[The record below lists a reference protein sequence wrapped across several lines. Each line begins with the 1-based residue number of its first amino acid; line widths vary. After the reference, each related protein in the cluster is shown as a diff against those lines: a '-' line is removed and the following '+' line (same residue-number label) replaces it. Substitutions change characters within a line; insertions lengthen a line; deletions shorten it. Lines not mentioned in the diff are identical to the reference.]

1 MSSRGGRGGGRVME
15 EGYYLDKNPDKTSED
30 YSEMLLYHGG
40 RGGDIGG
47 GNFVVEE
54 DGVPRNYAGEVKPGW
69 KPARGK
75 GQVAADGSAPKSGSL
90 RRKVHAQRKSLITS
104 STV

>member
-47 GNFVVEE
+47 GN
-54 DGVPRNYAGEVKPGW
+54 YAGEVKPGW